1 MSPGGQFIS
10 NNNYLCFILFFTNVG
25 PIYFPLNKDP
35 EFSSLRC
42 KFGSA
47 FYAARCAIE
56 KRDIDPEKMRTLLSD
71 CFPHKSEFHN
81 EDLKTVHKILDAV
94 KRNCNLI
101 DINCLEVVVTQF
113 NVIEAIDPLEAYK
126 AEVQE
131 FCKQLRN
138 ELNES
143 LEVVRNPKPL
153 SRETIVLVL
162 DQTPL
167 TCTVGDIKDVVRE
180 ASGAHISDVK
190 ITNISDSNSIT
201 ITLFVPMSLTGH
213 VIATVIQNLELL
225 QRKRLEQLIFN
236 NSLIWVRDN
245 YYTVL

>member
-1 MSPGGQFIS
+1 
-10 NNNYLCFILFFTNVG
+10 
-25 PIYFPLNKDP
+25 
-35 EFSSLRC
+35 
-42 KFGSA
+42 
-47 FYAARCAIE
+47 
-56 KRDIDPEKMRTLLSD
+56 MRTLLSD
-71 CFPHKSEFHN
+71 CFPHKSEFDDEN
-81 EDLKTVHKILDAV
+81 LKTVHKILDVV

-113 NVIEAIDPLEAYK
+113 NVAEAIDPLEAYK

-180 ASGAHISDVK
+180 ATGAHISDVR

-225 QRKRLEQLIFN
+225 QLKGLEQLIFN